1 MNIMNNI
8 NALNHPYIIHI
19 INQGNGPIVL
29 NNQPEVNKTYIV
41 YENITHSDL
50 FYYISAQEF
59 TERQSKLI
67 FKKIIE
73 GVRVC
78 IMQIYVIEI

>member
-50 FYYISAQEF
+50 FYYISAKEF
-59 TERQSKLI
+59 TERQ
-67 FKKIIE
+67 
-73 GVRVC
+73 
-78 IMQIYVIEI
+78 